1 MNLFQCA
8 TDKSV
13 TQRNTLFRRKTGYF
27 TCSPRSRS
35 HNHHITNEHALNK
48 CLSLWHAVSHACVQ
62 ALFLYRRTFMKTI
75 AIGAD
80 DAAVDLKNIIKTLL
94 ETQGYAVTD
103 FTNDAGN
110 ARPMY
115 PDVAWAL
122 ATAIQRQE
130 FERGILLCGTGIGVA
145 IVANKVPGVRAAQ
158 CHDTFSAERARKSNN
173 AQIMTLG
180 ARVVG
185 PELAKNIVNAWLA
198 AEFEGGGSLAKVEKI
213 DFYEHAAQR

>member
-1 MNLFQCA
+1 
-8 TDKSV
+8 V
-13 TQRNTLFRRKTGYF
+13 TWRKALSRLK
-27 TCSPRSRS
+27 TCHLTHLSRSRS
-35 HNHHITNEHALNK
+35 QNHHITNEHALNK
-48 CLSLWHAVSHACVQ
+48 CLTLWHAVIHAWMQ
-62 ALFLYRRTFMKTI
+62 ALFLYRRTAMKTI

-94 ETQGYAVTD
+94 ETQGYTVTD
-103 FTNDAGN
+103 FTNDADN

-130 FERGILLCGTGIGVA
+130 FARGILLCGTGIGVA

-198 AEFEGGGSLAKVEKI
+198 AEFEGGGSAAKVEKI